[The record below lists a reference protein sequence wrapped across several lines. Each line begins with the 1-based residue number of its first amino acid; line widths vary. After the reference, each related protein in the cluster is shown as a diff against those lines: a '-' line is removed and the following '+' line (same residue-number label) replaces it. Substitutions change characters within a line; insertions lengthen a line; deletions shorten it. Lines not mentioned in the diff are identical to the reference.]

1 MRLKHVDK
9 VVRCVSCVFPA
20 LGMSTGAHRGSAW
33 CPGETSEPG
42 EKTPLS
48 AEHRWA
54 PTAAALLHTLSAA
67 MTHCIQT
74 CPYISSEVLTRMG
87 SFLSDPFIRK
97 VKNLKRAGNSSGVWF
112 RTGAGC
118 SFAGKKTFHSTF
130 LSLLCPALTP
140 SGYFLRLRYLCGSQW
155 NSFFPLC
162 VNVL

>member
-33 CPGETSEPG
+33 CPGKTSEPG
-42 EKTPLS
+42 EKAPLS
-48 AEHRWA
+48 AKHRWA

-74 CPYISSEVLTRMG
+74 CPYISSGAPSTSGLARLR
-87 SFLSDPFIRK
+87 SFYS
-97 VKNLKRAGNSSGVWF
+97 LKSKEFKAGREFLRCVWL

-118 SFAGKKTFHSTF
+118 SFAGKKKPFHSTF
-130 LSLLCPALTP
+130 MSPLCPALTP
-140 SGYFLRLRYLCGSQW
+140 SGRFSDVAVDPSGIKL
-155 NSFFPLC
+155 FH
-162 VNVL
+162 